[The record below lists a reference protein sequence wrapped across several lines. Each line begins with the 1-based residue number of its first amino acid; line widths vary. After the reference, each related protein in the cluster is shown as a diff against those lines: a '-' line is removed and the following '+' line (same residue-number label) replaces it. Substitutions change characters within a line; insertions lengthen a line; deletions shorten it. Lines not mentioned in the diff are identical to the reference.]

1 MYSCHKKRES
11 VVLLKATAFKGFA
24 SVEKCRFDKRFEDLH
39 QQQGCKT
46 CTRQW
51 DVEYLK
57 NAGLIK

>member
-11 VVLLKATAFKGFA
+11 VVLLKGTAFKGFA

-57 NAGLIK
+57 NSGLIK